1 MFKVLTEECEP
12 TRGTKYSACVD
23 LYSIEDVAI
32 GIGET
37 KVVGLGVAINEEE
50 LEKII
55 YENRG
60 KFGLDYHT
68 SFLNTH
74 YLQVALRSSLGKE
87 GLIMPNGVGIID
99 MDYRDEIKIII
110 HNPYKLDPTAY
121 REMDRDKADEV
132 FRVKNTFTI
141 NKGQR
146 IAQVTLLEH
155 KSELFCIN
163 SDVVRDGGFGSTGSN

>member
-1 MFKVLTEECEP
+1 MFKVLTEGCEP

-60 KFGLDYHT
+60 KSSIAFST

-121 REMDRDKADEV
+121 WGTDRDKADEV

-146 IAQVTLLEH
+146 IAQITLLEH